1 MYTPRGLIGVPSIAL
16 LYEEFED
23 SKGVHVYVCLGLLHA
38 QPCVNPL
45 IMLNCIPLL
54 HSTFHRTVSVI
65 KFT

>member
-1 MYTPRGLIGVPSIAL
+1 MYTPWGLIGVPSVAL

-23 SKGVHVYVCLGLLHA
+23 TKGVHVCLGLLHA

-45 IMLNCIPLL
+45 IMLNCTPLL
-54 HSTFHRTVSVI
+54 HSTFHGTVSLI